1 MSCSTLYCKAGYDNS
16 YNWRIMNKIATA
28 LRGKSRL
35 IALIV
40 FTLIIILATWLLKVF
55 HNEIRAISDVT
66 DMNPDVAVIRLKI
79 LINIIGYAMI
89 VFGIGFGVYFLNLAF
104 KVNSTGQFPPPNAL
118 LLRKTS
124 TVYGSAAQFRETL
137 LYVSAVASM
146 LSGFLFTFILHSII
160 NKI

>member
-1 MSCSTLYCKAGYDNS
+1 
-16 YNWRIMNKIATA
+16 MNKIVTA

-40 FTLIIILATWLLKVF
+40 FTLMIILATWILTLF

-66 DMNPDVAVIRLKI
+66 EMDPDAAVVRLKV

-89 VFGIGFGVYFLNLAF
+89 VFGIGFGIYFLNLAL
-104 KVNSTGQFPPPNAL
+104 KVNSSGQFPPPNTL
-118 LLRKTS
+118 LLRKTN
-124 TVYGSAAQFRETL
+124 TVYGSAAQFRKVM
-137 LYVSAVASM
+137 LYVLAGASA
-146 LSGFLFTFILHSII
+146 LSGFLFTFILNSLI